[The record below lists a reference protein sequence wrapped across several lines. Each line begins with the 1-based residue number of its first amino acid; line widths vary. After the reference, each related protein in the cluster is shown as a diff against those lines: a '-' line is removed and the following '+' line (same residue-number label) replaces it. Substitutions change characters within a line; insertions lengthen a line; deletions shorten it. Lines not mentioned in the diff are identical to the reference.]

1 MKRTQWQHPLMWC
14 PDMTKATP
22 SQAIVDLLK
31 RMDAKV
37 DQRIDHYEVGVHL
50 IMEAEDKYMIAEI
63 IEIADNALKLT
74 SFNEANKVLPQASL

>member
-1 MKRTQWQHPLMWC
+1 
-14 PDMTKATP
+14 MTKATP

-37 DQRIDHYEVGVHL
+37 DQRIDLYEVGVHL
-50 IMEAEDKYMIAEI
+50 IMAAEDKYTQEDVLAGLLYLESLKI

-74 SFNEANKVLPQASL
+74 SFNEANKVLRQASL